1 MYDQFVLEVISKS
14 AKEIER
20 APSYYDF
27 SSEEL
32 QLQKSPKR
40 RIHSMLKIYNLIDSM
55 EFGIVTFCI

>member
-14 AKEIER
+14 AKETER

-32 QLQKSPKR
+32 QLQKSPQK
-40 RIHSMLKIYNLIDSM
+40 IKHSMLK
-55 EFGIVTFCI
+55 F